1 MYHKIRCD
9 VREWKFWKLF
19 AELNTTLLHF
29 WLQQSTHAW
38 TATDPLSQNPDPVS
52 SSTASYRAYWA
63 DLVIT
68 INRAPRAF
76 YWWWAVFCFCLH
88 ACMFTT
94 DPLKL
99 ITSSRSGNHALNIVC
114 LFLFER
120 QIGYRG
126 AVSHCHGCREHAAL
140 LSLLNLLV
148 AALRCAIAFW
158 VN

>member
-1 MYHKIRCD
+1 
-9 VREWKFWKLF
+9 
-19 AELNTTLLHF
+19 
-29 WLQQSTHAW
+29 
-38 TATDPLSQNPDPVS
+38 
-52 SSTASYRAYWA
+52 
-63 DLVIT
+63 
-68 INRAPRAF
+68 
-76 YWWWAVFCFCLH
+76 
-88 ACMFTT
+88 MFTT

-148 AALRCAIAFW
+148 AALRCAFLGVDSIIHSRLKNARPAGSVISW
-158 VN
+158 VNYAHHHGTGCLFGFNRAIYAPTPCQLCVVPAG

>member
-1 MYHKIRCD
+1 MYRKIRCD
-9 VREWKFWKLF
+9 VRQWKILRTFRGTKHNTFGCNRVHTHGLPQIPSLGTQIPF
-19 AELNTTLLHF
+19 HPPLHRIELTELI
-29 WLQQSTHAW
+29 S
-38 TATDPLSQNPDPVS
+38 
-52 SSTASYRAYWA
+52 
-63 DLVIT
+63 LVIT
-68 INRAPRAF
+68 TNRAPRAF